1 MDLKV
6 IFFSV
11 DPDRDTPE
19 KINKFTNVFDPEMI
33 GITAKSNN
41 DPILKECLRKF
52 KIYTTKL

>member
-6 IFFSV
+6 IFVSV

-19 KINKFTNVFDPEMI
+19 KINKFTNAFDPEMI

>member
-6 IFFSV
+6 IFVSV

>member
-6 IFFSV
+6 IFVSV

-19 KINKFTNVFDPEMI
+19 KINKFTNAFDPEMI

-41 DPILKECLRKF
+41 DPILK
-52 KIYTTKL
+52 